1 MSRVIGRRLHATC
14 CNGATQTPETPI
26 LDGDDTFIVP
36 ATRMP
41 NPVPIGPTMPEE
53 NLCRPVVVPGKNRK
67 RSKRLFIVSIKPNG
81 QCGLK
86 PRIAT
91 SSNGIGVDLCRRDR

>member
-14 CNGATQTPETPI
+14 CNGAPQTPEK
-26 LDGDDTFIVP
+26 
-36 ATRMP
+36 
-41 NPVPIGPTMPEE
+41 

-67 RSKRLFIVSIKPNG
+67 RSERLFIVSIKPNG

-86 PRIAT
+86 PRGAT
-91 SSNGIGVDLCRRDR
+91 SSKGIGVDLCRRDR